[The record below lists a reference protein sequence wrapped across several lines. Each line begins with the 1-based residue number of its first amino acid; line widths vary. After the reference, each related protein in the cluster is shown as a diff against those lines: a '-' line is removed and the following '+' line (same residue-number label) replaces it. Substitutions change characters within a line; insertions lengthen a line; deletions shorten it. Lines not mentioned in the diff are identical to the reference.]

1 MTAAFLQSADFQAFA
16 QISATRILNC
26 TEEGIGIALLAWIL
40 LRTLGRQNSGTRFA
54 VWFSTLLGIAALP
67 LIGHFSANSAEIAKS
82 EISLPSSWAFYVF
95 AAWLLIA
102 VAGLVRIGVGFWRLR
117 QLRRGCVRL
126 EAAVLDPVLRK
137 TLEEFE
143 SSRPVTVCVS
153 DRLRV
158 PTAIGFVKPLVV
170 IPSWAMCELSPIE
183 LNTILLHE
191 LAHLRRWDDW
201 TNLVQKVL
209 GALLFFH
216 PAVWWIEKKLA
227 LEREMA
233 CDDLV
238 LAQTASPRAYA
249 ECLVSIAE
257 TVAEKSLLRRGLA
270 LAQAAIGR
278 IQHMSL
284 RIAQIL
290 DEKRPGAT
298 RVWRP
303 APMLLTGITL
313 AGVMVF
319 SGAPR
324 LVSFDNG
331 SADNGLAGSG
341 TESAQIKIGSAKTES
356 AKMMVP
362 SSSQEDLMSRVQ
374 AHMVP
379 AKFVVK
385 PGPKIATSAVANT
398 VAAGTGLDRARLDRT
413 GLDST
418 ELDKTIAANAKTK
431 PGKSAAVP
439 AKATQRR
446 VNPPVLI
453 RSSFSGEEAI
463 TPQTLIFIMQTGTYD
478 AYGAVVW
485 DLCVWRVTVIGQAHQ
500 GQMVSGIV
508 VKSI

>member
-1 MTAAFLQSADFQAFA
+1 MTAALLQFVDFQSFA

-26 TEEGIGIALLAWIL
+26 TVQGIGIALLAWIL

-67 LIGHFSANSAEIAKS
+67 LIGLGSNNAEIAKS
-82 EISLPSSWAFYVF
+82 GISLPRSWALYVF

-102 VAGLVRIGVGFWRLR
+102 LVGLVRIGIGFWRLR

-143 SSRPVTVCVS
+143 SSRRVAVCVS
-153 DRLRV
+153 DQLRV
-158 PTAIGFVKPLVV
+158 PTAIGFVEPLVV
-170 IPSWAMCELSPIE
+170 IPSWAMRELSPTE

-201 TNLVQKVL
+201 TNLVQKIL

-249 ECLVSIAE
+249 ECLVSLAE
-257 TVAEKSLLRRGLA
+257 TMADKSLLRRGLA
-270 LAQAAIGR
+270 LAQGAVGR

-284 RIAQIL
+284 RVAQIL
-290 DEKRPGAT
+290 DEKRSGAT

-303 APMLLTGITL
+303 ALMLLAGITL
-313 AGVMVF
+313 AGAMAF
-319 SGAPR
+319 SSAPR

-331 SADNGLAGSG
+331 SADDGLAGSG
-341 TESAQIKIGSAKTES
+341 TESAKIGSAKTES
-356 AKMMVP
+356 AKTMVP
-362 SSSQEDLMSRVQ
+362 NGSQEDSMLRVQ

-385 PGPKIATSAVANT
+385 SEAKIATSAVANT
-398 VAAGTGLDRARLDRT
+398 VAAGTGLDK
-413 GLDST
+413 T
-418 ELDKTIAANAKTK
+418 ERIKAIAANAKTK
-431 PGKSAAVP
+431 PAKSAVVP

-446 VNPPVLI
+446 LNPPVLI
-453 RSSFSGEEAI
+453 RSSVSKEEAV

-485 DLCVWRVTVIGQAHQ
+485 DLCVWRVSIIGPLHQ
-500 GQMVSGIV
+500 SQREQGIV